1 MKKPNRAQQRKDG
14 KIRNFNVVI
23 SEKTYIAFCT
33 YAAENQIPKWQL
45 TEDAILEYI
54 KNNK

>member
-45 TEDAILEYI
+45 TEDSILEYI